1 MVLMFFFFLPR
12 TFCTTEPKH
21 LILIDPGF
29 RFSPDAQLFL
39 RRWLMDF
46 LHENIWA
53 CCLKSVIDLSK
64 LFTEYILCDRHYIRC
79 WFVVLSL
86 HLWISVSGSRARNPR
101 FKQLLRSFLCPQH
114 FEDLWPILWTLPM
127 QSVGFPWLCFL
138 QIAWRDDIKVCL
150 VMIQWGNDFPNSL
163 LGVT

>member
-1 MVLMFFFFLPR
+1 MQDQLVCFLGGIFLLKKKKKGRKTTASSDLILLKIPGYVSISLLVPEFFLLTFRLNSASLKGNKCQLHKEVVLMFFFFLPR

-79 WFVVLSL
+79 
-86 HLWISVSGSRARNPR
+86 
-101 FKQLLRSFLCPQH
+101 
-114 FEDLWPILWTLPM
+114 
-127 QSVGFPWLCFL
+127 
-138 QIAWRDDIKVCL
+138 
-150 VMIQWGNDFPNSL
+150 
-163 LGVT
+163 